1 MGPKGRKEMIAGNR
15 KTKSPFSK
23 LHHIAI
29 VVRNLDEAIQFFT
42 SIGIGPF
49 EDYPPLKEYVK
60 LNVPDKVGFHNV
72 RIKVV
77 QIGPVQIQLIQPGK
91 GKSLYKDFLEKNGD
105 GVYHLGFVV
114 DNIDDSE
121 AGLEKLGLK
130 VLSSGRR
137 EDGSGFSYLDTA
149 GKAGVVLLV
158 RQSRDAKKNET
169 K

>member
-1 MGPKGRKEMIAGNR
+1 ME
-15 KTKSPFSK
+15 SPFST

-29 VVRNLDEAIQFFT
+29 VVRNIEEAIKFYT

-49 EDYPPLKEYVK
+49 EDYPPMKEYIK
-60 LNVPDKVGFHNV
+60 LNVPDEVGFHNV
-72 RIKVV
+72 KIKLVR
-77 QIGPVQIQLIQPGK
+77 IGPIQIQLIQPGE
-91 GKSLYKDFLEKNGD
+91 GKSLYKDFLERKGE

-114 DNIDDSE
+114 DNVDDSE
-121 AGLEKLGLK
+121 AEIKKRGLK

-149 GKAGVVLLV
+149 EKAGVVLLV
-158 RQSRDAKKNET
+158 RQSRDEKQNET